1 MVGLGE
7 GIAVAR
13 ALVCGPRSGGDELEG
28 CGVRHLQ
35 PGGQG
40 RPEVEAHV
48 AKVTQLGV
56 GAVALVPDL
65 LVKVVVRGSS
75 KLAVDHARKRVQ
87 PRGLVE
93 MPVHAEINV
102 LHWID
107 SPGRRRPCT
116 NHLYLTVSY
125 IAA

>member
-13 ALVCGPRSGGDELEG
+13 ARVRGPRSGGDELEG

-35 PGGQG
+35 PRGQG

-48 AKVTQLGV
+48 AKVPQLGV

-65 LVKVVVRGSS
+65 LVKVVVRSGSG
-75 KLAVDHARKRVQ
+75 LAIDQTRKWVLA
-87 PRGLVE
+87 RGLIE
-93 MPVHAEINV
+93 MPVYA
-102 LHWID
+102 
-107 SPGRRRPCT
+107 
-116 NHLYLTVSY
+116 
-125 IAA
+125 